1 MFTEFRKEYTEHEI
15 LLRAFQREKITEN
28 VGRFVNYLGNGE
40 GARALDEL
48 WVKQPE
54 HTADASFGTN
64 TGYFVGIHEVERH
77 LVTEVEQRYKASAA
91 EYAAAGKDGSL
102 GFGQARQRSATT
114 PLLYIANDGKS
125 ARVLIY
131 DLGMSAKGHPD
142 GTAETVFDYGLMFIE
157 LAEEDG
163 EFKIWHVVYEHDMSI
178 PNGINYNETPTI
190 ITDPSD
196 PSMWEFG
203 DPTVKKEV
211 YNNVFGWEYLLEDMP
226 KPYKYYDEDMGYGAN
241 GKVGRKFYERI
252 YN

>member
-15 LLRAFQREKITEN
+15 LQRAYQRERITDN

-54 HTADASFGTN
+54 HTKDASFGTN
-64 TGYFVGIHEVERH
+64 TGFYVGIHEVERH
-77 LVTEVEQRYKASAA
+77 LVDEVKKRREDEME
-91 EYAAAGKDGSL
+91 EYRAAGKPAEFGL
-102 GFGQARQRSATT
+102 GQARQRSATT
-114 PLLYIANDGKS
+114 PLLYIANDGKT
-125 ARVLIY
+125 ARMLIY

-142 GTAETVFDYGLMFIE
+142 GTAETVFDYGLMFLE

-178 PNGINYNETPTI
+178 PNGVNYNETPTI

-196 PSMWEFG
+196 PSLWEVG

-211 YNNVFGWEYLLEDMP
+211 YNNVFGWEYLFEDMP
-226 KPYKYYDEDMGYGAN
+226 KPYKFYDEDMGYGPN
-241 GKVGRKFYERI
+241 GKIGRKFYERI